1 MVQQS
6 PWRTSM
12 LGAIRKRL
20 SRHRQGGESL
30 DTSPHSDSASSPGR
44 PSEPSSPHGC
54 SNTAEIAR
62 YERIVSAVIARRK
75 SECGST
81 GSVVQSPCELPKG
94 VPAVKSEPLEVKT
107 RALSEA
113 TTLSSPSS
121 ESSNL
126 TNSQTL
132 RRSSSANAMTRQWPR
147 ELQMHGYGVSPETQ
161 DRILAEHH
169 QRRHRSTLG
178 LVTVRA
184 DLAI

>member
-1 MVQQS
+1 
-6 PWRTSM
+6 M

-30 DTSPHSDSASSPGR
+30 DTSPRSDSASSPGR

-54 SNTAEIAR
+54 SNTDEIAR

-75 SECGST
+75 SECGSA
-81 GSVVQSPCELPKG
+81 GSMVQSPCESPKG
-94 VPAVKSEPLEVKT
+94 VPAVKSEPLEIKT
-107 RALSEA
+107 RPLSEA

-132 RRSSSANAMTRQWPR
+132 RRSSSASALADAAMTRQWPR